1 MASLADFTGN
11 GRSDRSPKTVFLAG
25 PQERGRGARLEDAL
39 HDYIGL
45 ANALE
50 ATHPVQTPAGRFW
63 RNRGSPWPVDDGG
76 KY

>member
-25 PQERGRGARLEDAL
+25 HKRRGRGARLEDAL

-45 ANALE
+45 ANALGNPSC
-50 ATHPVQTPAGRFW
+50 ADA
-63 RNRGSPWPVDDGG
+63 SG
-76 KY
+76 KVLEKSWITVACR